1 MLKARAISPT
11 IVSTAQVTSLLP
23 DPQPVPIC
31 RSGWATR
38 LPASWNLHQEPSSRA
53 SRHQLYKSIYFIPHN
68 PLLDME
74 VLPAVAAWAA
84 SYVYRF
90 PSVAENAFGQR
101 SCSRAAIDVQELASR
116 LSSKAQVL
124 VAGDKGF
131 DETSRGWNIFD
142 QPKPGVIVIP
152 GAALDVAA
160 TVSSLSHAC
169 PRCIAKRVKTRSNM
183 QMSTARRF
191 WPSGASMEL
200 PVRSASFRAASKSP

>member
-1 MLKARAISPT
+1 
-11 IVSTAQVTSLLP
+11 
-23 DPQPVPIC
+23 
-31 RSGWATR
+31 
-38 LPASWNLHQEPSSRA
+38 
-53 SRHQLYKSIYFIPHN
+53 
-68 PLLDME
+68 ME

-131 DETSRGWNIFD
+131 DETSGRWNIFD
-142 QPKPGVIVIP
+142 QPKPGVVVIP

-160 TVSSLSHAC
+160 TGGIEIVMSSLSSVELSKDGQT
-169 PRCIAKRVKTRSNM
+169 AKIGGGTLSKAIIDALW
-183 QMSTARRF
+183 Q
-191 WPSGASMEL
+191 SGKQTGKQLHKPFLLSLLGM
-200 PVRSASFRAASKSP
+200 R

>member
-1 MLKARAISPT
+1 MLKARAISPS
-11 IVSTAQVTSLLP
+11 IVSTAQGRRCCQIPSLFRHVVADGPLVCQHPGTCISTPVDLRDISSINQFTLLP
-23 DPQPVPIC
+23 D
-31 RSGWATR
+31 
-38 LPASWNLHQEPSSRA
+38 
-53 SRHQLYKSIYFIPHN
+53 N
-68 PLLDME
+68 PWLNME

-90 PSVAENAFGQR
+90 PSVAENAFGPR

-131 DETSRGWNIFD
+131 DEASRRWNIFD
-142 QPKPGVIVIP
+142 QPKPGVVVVP
-152 GAALDVAA
+152 GAVPDVAA

-169 PRCIAKRVKTRSNM
+169 RRCIAKRVKTRSNM
-183 QMSTARRF
+183 QMSTARRS